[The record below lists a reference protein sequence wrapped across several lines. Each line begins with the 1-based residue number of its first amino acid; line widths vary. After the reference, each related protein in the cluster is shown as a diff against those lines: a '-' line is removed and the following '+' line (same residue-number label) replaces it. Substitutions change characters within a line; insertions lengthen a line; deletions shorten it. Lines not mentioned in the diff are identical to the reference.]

1 MKHTT
6 IKKEPYLCVV
16 IDIKRIS
23 AFILSAII
31 FAVSLLAYP
40 QGCNHSIGDKNGN
53 SISKF
58 ESSLLSGS
66 SKSDPKPVQWQVVKN
81 IDQPTAV
88 DGLQYGNNA
97 QGSAYVA
104 ATMYCKDILFSAT
117 WQSNLLAII
126 FPFHT
131 FF

>member
-1 MKHTT
+1 M
-6 IKKEPYLCVV
+6 

-23 AFILSAII
+23 ALLLSAII

-40 QGCNHSIGDKNGN
+40 QGSNHSIGDKNGN

-58 ESSLLSGS
+58 ESSLLSNTL
-66 SKSDPKPVQWQVVKN
+66 KSDPKPVQWKVAK
-81 IDQPTAV
+81 ITDQQSAF
-88 DGLQYGNNA
+88 DGLRFGNYPL
-97 QGSAYVA
+97 GSTFISAS
-104 ATMYCKDILFSAT
+104 MYKREILFSAK

>member
-6 IKKEPYLCVV
+6 IKKEAYLCVV

-23 AFILSAII
+23 AFVLSAII
-31 FAVSLLAYP
+31 FAV
-40 QGCNHSIGDKNGN
+40 
-53 SISKF
+53 
-58 ESSLLSGS
+58 S

-88 DGLQYGNNA
+88 DGLQYGNDA